1 MTECICFGTEPYTV
15 FVVQRW
21 KSDLELLQYICTLFL
36 FVEQSWVWAQV
47 CKQTF
52 GFLTSKKKKMQLY
65 TQVLEPRLGRME
77 NPRTTERLWCAC
89 LSSETEDYWFCK
101 CVCVC
106 SCVSV
111 CMCVHL
117 TVCVC
122 FKGKLACSPG
132 TKVADVATDM
142 VTLTAG
148 YIIQTNLHGC
158 TFDCLIHIISIETF
172 VL

>member
-1 MTECICFGTEPYTV
+1 MLVC
-15 FVVQRW
+15 
-21 KSDLELLQYICTLFL
+21 
-36 FVEQSWVWAQV
+36 QV
-47 CKQTF
+47 
-52 GFLTSKKKKMQLY
+52 
-65 TQVLEPRLGRME
+65 RLKIIDF
-77 NPRTTERLWCAC
+77 A
-89 LSSETEDYWFCK
+89 SAS
-101 CVCVC
+101 VCVP
-106 SCVSV
+106 V

-132 TKVADVATDM
+132 TQVADVATDM

-148 YIIQTNLHGC
+148 YIIQTKLHGC